1 MLILDRHDSHISI
14 KFDEY
19 CKAHNIVA
27 IRLSPHSSHLTQPLD
42 IACFGVL
49 KCNYRYE
56 LDVFIKAHI
65 TYITKTEFFIAF
77 QEAYQKTITKKNIKA
92 RFSSTGLVSYNPQA
106 VLSKLDVRLQ
116 TSTPTRP
123 LPADADS

>member
-1 MLILDRHDSHISI
+1 MLVLNKHDSYMSI

-27 IRLSPHSSHLTQPLD
+27 VCLPPHSSHLTQLLD
-42 IACFGVL
+42 VACFEVL
-49 KCNYRYE
+49 KQNYRLE

-65 TYITKTEFFIAF
+65 THITKMEFFIAF
-77 QEAYQKTITKKNIKA
+77 QAAYYKTMTTKNIKTEFHSA
-92 RFSSTGLVSYNPQA
+92 SLVSFDSQA
-106 VLSKLDVRLQ
+106 IISKLDVKLQ

-123 LPADADS
+123 SAEADS